1 MKFAVCKPAVLNL
14 FELISCLIG
23 KLPPPPT
30 FYKVKKE
37 INNHRMTFIN
47 FCLQHN
53 ISLVIYLQNKI
64 IINVISQVGLCMN
77 IRLACH
83 HANTCTQNGTNAT
96 GII

>member
-1 MKFAVCKPAVLNL
+1 
-14 FELISCLIG
+14 
-23 KLPPPPT
+23 
-30 FYKVKKE
+30 
-37 INNHRMTFIN
+37 MTFIN
-47 FCLQHN
+47 FCQQHN